1 MAASTPRTTASAEV
15 TSASSGGVAV
25 TAADREELVMD
36 TLILQEKLCELS
48 QQLETFRKANIELA
62 GDVALL
68 REAKK
73 RLATLPP
80 AVSSTTGR

>member
-1 MAASTPRTTASAEV
+1 M
-15 TSASSGGVAV
+15 

-48 QQLETFRKANIELA
+48 QQLESFRKSNGELA

-73 RLATLPP
+73 RLSAMLPV
-80 AVSSTTGR
+80 ASATTGR